1 MTDQPT
7 VKWLRTQAYTVLAEL
22 MTGDDDRIALR
33 AATVVITSLRQ
44 DAAREQ
50 ETNKKER
57 RIVVRYG
64 DGDSPAGR
72 TPWSTS
78 NPEKRGA
85 IPGGGL
91 RAAVGQD
98 RDREDRSA

>member
-7 VKWLRTQAYTVLAEL
+7 VRWLRTQAYTVLAEL
-22 MTGDDDRIALR
+22 MTSDDDRLALR

-44 DAAREQ
+44 DAAREE

-57 RIVVRYG
+57 RIVVQYG

-72 TPWSTS
+72 SPWAAA
-78 NPEKRGA
+78 NPDKRGA

-98 RDREDRSA
+98 RDGEDRRA

>member
-22 MTGDDDRIALR
+22 MTSDDDRIALR

-44 DAAREQ
+44 EAAREE
-50 ETNKKER
+50 ETHKKER

-64 DGDSPAGR
+64 NGDSPAGR
-72 TPWSTS
+72 TPWAAS
-78 NPEKRGA
+78 NPEQRGA
-85 IPGGGL
+85 IPGSGL

-98 RDREDRSA
+98 RDGEDRRA